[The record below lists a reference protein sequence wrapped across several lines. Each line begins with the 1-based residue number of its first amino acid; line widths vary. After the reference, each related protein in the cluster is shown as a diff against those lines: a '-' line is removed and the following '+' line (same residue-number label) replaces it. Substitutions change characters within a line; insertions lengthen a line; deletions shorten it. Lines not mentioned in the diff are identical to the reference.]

1 MTVIATRTLAL
12 QADAGNVEIPIRLFA
27 PEQGEDAWIC
37 RLEINWPEGKYE
49 RWAAGEDAVQ
59 ALLHALQMIG
69 VIIYTSAHH
78 KSGKL
83 MWYEAG
89 TGYGFPVTNNCRDL
103 LIGDDVRFL

>member
-12 QADAGNVEIPIRLFA
+12 QADAGNVEIPVRIFA
-27 PEQGEDAWIC
+27 PEQDENAWIC
-37 RLEINWPEGKYE
+37 RFDIDWPDGKYG

-59 ALLHALQMIG
+59 ALLHALQLIG
-69 VIIYTSAHH
+69 VILYTSEHH

-89 TGYGFPVTNNCRDL
+89 TGYGFPVTNNLRDC
-103 LIGDDVRFL
+103 

>member
-1 MTVIATRTLAL
+1 MTVIATRTLTL
-12 QADAGNVEIPIRLFA
+12 QTDAGHVEIPIRLFA
-27 PEQGEDAWIC
+27 PEQDDNAWIC
-37 RLEINWPEGKYE
+37 RFDIDWPEGKYE

-69 VIIYTSAHH
+69 VIIYTSEQH

-89 TGYGFPVTNNCRDL
+89 TGYGFPVTHNLRDL
-103 LIGDDVRFL
+103 LIGDDATYL